1 MYLYILMKEKNIIWK
16 NYRDNRDNMEENKYY
31 YTTAT
36 GWIKNVSSCISLGGI
51 ESEDA
56 LNFPVSLSLNQPKPK
71 T

>member
-1 MYLYILMKEKNIIWK
+1 
-16 NYRDNRDNMEENKYY
+16 MEENKYY

-36 GWIKNVSSCISLGGI
+36 GWIKKCPTLTVSSCISLGGI